1 MVFILLLTKTRVMQ
15 GSSIKTI
22 NENVCFESSF
32 SFTKMKEA
40 DIQKSN
46 LNSKKAGTNGNNPT
60 EIFNS
65 VFQNVAVRDNR
76 KALFP

>member
-1 MVFILLLTKTRVMQ
+1 MVFILLLTKTRVIK

-22 NENVCFESSF
+22 NENVCFESYF

-46 LNSKKAGTNGNNPT
+46 LNSKKVGTNGNIPT